1 MALTD
6 VVFTSGNSAAA
17 ARGDGGTVIDT
28 TAHVGRLFIALPAA
42 ASVEN
47 GVVFGHQGDE
57 FTGSFV
63 GGGGGGNTYPRGRIV
78 NA

>member
-6 VVFTSGNSAAA
+6 IVFDAPNSALAN
-17 ARGDGGTVIDT
+17 RGDIGAVTDT
-28 TAHVGRLFIALPAA
+28 AANVSRLFIALPAA

-63 GGGGGGNTYPRGRIV
+63 GGGGGGNTYSRGRVV

>member
-6 VVFTSGNSAAA
+6 VVFAAGNSAAV
-17 ARGDGGTVIDT
+17 ARGDVGAVLDT
-28 TAHVGRLFIALPAA
+28 TANVSRLFITLPAA
-42 ASVEN
+42 SSVEN
-47 GVVFGHQGDE
+47 SVVFGHQGDE

-63 GGGGGGNTYPRGRIV
+63 GGGGGGNTYSRGRIV